1 MRLDYKE
8 PSEIWTYVPL
18 NVERSTLNENI
29 PYADNYM
36 RLEELTYNLPP
47 DLIAQEPAR
56 PRDACRLLVL
66 HRATG
71 KIEHRQF
78 PDLLEYLSPLDVV
91 ILNNTRVI
99 PARLFAVV
107 AGKETEQ
114 KVEVL
119 LLRQESEAVWEALV
133 KPGKKAKPGVQL
145 NFGMGVRGEVLGMTP
160 TGSRRLQF
168 ALVDTSS
175 SVGGGVATLRSS
187 DASSL
192 RSTSREPRRR
202 ALQSPPPLY
211 DALDT
216 TLRKLGAAPL
226 PPYITTPLKHAGDY
240 QTVYA
245 RQPGSVAAPTAG
257 LHFTPRMLAT
267 LRHHVA
273 AVCSLTLHIGPAT
286 FRPIRTD
293 IVEDHPMLPEEFTLS
308 PRTAALINSKKKS
321 GGRIVAVGTSSCRVL
336 ESCVDDAGLLHPDS
350 GETSLFITQGF
361 RFRAVEALLT
371 NFHLPKSTNLL
382 LVAAFAGREQTL
394 AAYNEA
400 ISQHYR
406 FYSFGDAMLII

>member
-1 MRLDYKE
+1 MRIEDL
-8 PSEIWTYVPL
+8 V
-18 NVERSTLNENI
+18 
-29 PYADNYM
+29 
-36 RLEELTYNLPP
+36 YNLPP
-47 DLIAQEPAR
+47 QLIAQEPAR

-71 KIEHRQF
+71 KIEHRHF
-78 PDLLEYLSPLDVV
+78 PNLLEYLSPLDVV

-99 PARLFAVV
+99 PARLFAEV
-107 AGKETEQ
+107 AGKETER

-119 LLRQESEAVWEALV
+119 LLRQESEAIWEALV
-133 KPGKKAKPGVQL
+133 KPGKKAKPGVHL
-145 NFGMGVRGEVLGMTP
+145 NFGMGVRGEILGLTT
-160 TGSRRLQF
+160 TGSRRIQF
-168 ALVDTSS
+168 ALKQ
-175 SVGGGVATLRSS
+175 
-187 DASSL
+187 DAS
-192 RSTSREPRRR
+192 PM
-202 ALQSPPPLY
+202 A
-211 DALDT
+211 DLDT

-245 RQPGSVAAPTAG
+245 RRPGSVAAPTAG

-267 LRHHVA
+267 LRQHVA
-273 AVCSLTLHIGPAT
+273 AVCSITLHIGPAT

-308 PRTAALINSKKKS
+308 ARTAALINSKKKS

-336 ESCVDDAGLLHPDS
+336 ESCVDDTGLLHPDS

-400 ISQHYR
+400 ISRHYR